1 MAFRLRSH
9 VAFYATCWPA
19 LCTFPAVA
27 SLRLGDTE
35 SLFAQS
41 NGKKESKD
49 GEERRGDEGKGRQG
63 KKGKKQARGVYLVGS
78 SNKARPERN

>member
-49 GEERRGDEGKGRQG
+49 ERRGEEMREKEGKER
-63 KKGKKQARGVYLVGS
+63 KERSKQEES
-78 SNKARPERN
+78 I